1 MDCIAYF
8 PKLGIDV
15 PVRKAKHLDSI
26 LLQDGG
32 AFLVIGKSLL
42 GVVLGAVKFNHQF
55 GGMAVKIHNKP
66 ADCFLTL
73 ETDGIMTQEVIPE
86 MVFLFG
92 CVFSQFFCPGNQ
104 IALIWQ
110 GQGGS
115 LPGEMLLLPP
125 ALRATSLREGGY
137 RPLASSPWH
146 SLHGPLS
153 EGAVSAA
160 DWGSSWSEKY

>member
-1 MDCIAYF
+1 MDCIVYF

-42 GVVLGAVKFNHQF
+42 GVVLGAVKFNYQF
-55 GGMAVKIHNKP
+55 GSVTVKIHNKP

-73 ETDGIMTQEVIPE
+73 ETDRIMSQEVIPE

-92 CVFSQFFCPGNQ
+92 CLFSQFFRPGNQ

-110 GQGGS
+110 GHSGTPPGKCFCS
-115 LPGEMLLLPP
+115 LF
-125 ALRATSLREGGY
+125 
-137 RPLASSPWH
+137 
-146 SLHGPLS
+146 
-153 EGAVSAA
+153 EGAVSVA
-160 DWGSSWSEKY
+160 DWGSSWAEKY